1 MHRWK
6 HFTRIGLALAAF
18 AAVTALVTERQA
30 VAQAIRAALVRNQD
44 EPGRNPYSQH
54 VGCFGLGACGGLT
67 FSPVPAGERLVVT
80 FVNAAIGGGN
90 GSPLLLGGH
99 GSDARYFATD
109 DSTIAVANSPV
120 VAYYEAG
127 ETPTLTC
134 SCSSTVFESTLS
146 GYYITLP

>member
-6 HFTRIGLALAAF
+6 HFTRIGLALAAL

-30 VAQAIRAALVRNQD
+30 VAQAVRAALVRNQD
-44 EPGRNPYSQH
+44 EPGRNPYSQNAT
-54 VGCFGLGACGGLT
+54 CFGECSLT
-67 FSPVPAGERLVVT
+67 FPPVPAGQRLVVT
-80 FVNAAIGGGN
+80 FVNAALGGGN

-99 GSDARYFATD
+99 GQDARYFATE
-109 DSTIAVANSPV
+109 DSTIAIVNTPV
-120 VAYYEAG
+120 VAYYDAG

-134 SCSSTVFESTLS
+134 SCSSTVFESNLS

>member
-44 EPGRNPYSQH
+44 EPGRNPYSQN
-54 VGCFGLGACGGLT
+54 VTCFGFTCGGLT
-67 FSPVPAGERLVVT
+67 FSPVPAGQRLVVT
-80 FVNAAIGGGN
+80 FVNAVVNGGN

-99 GSDARYFATD
+99 GADGRFFATD
-109 DSTIAVANSPV
+109 ESAQSVVNSPT
-120 VAYYEAG
+120 VAYYDAG

-134 SCSSTVFESTLS
+134 SCTTPLLESTLS